1 MLVDHRK
8 VQAAVS
14 RIRERTIYVEHGGH
28 VDQLQVAGSLEFASG
43 LFLADV
49 VLFTKLVN
57 HAALHVAA
65 EEVGADLVRAEQPL
79 VLGIGQVLHVV
90 LLVLALEV
98 LEEGVQDLEAI
109 LLLLATYF
117 DSVSE
122 EDCYRIFLIVVHLCA
137 EDLHL
142 QGSLCI
148 SQVRLHD
155 SIVEL
160 QELVRVESDSLQVTE
175 A

>member
-1 MLVDHRK
+1 M
-8 VQAAVS
+8 
-14 RIRERTIYVEHGGH
+14 
-28 VDQLQVAGSLEFASG
+28 
-43 LFLADV
+43 
-49 VLFTKLVN
+49 
-57 HAALHVAA
+57 
-65 EEVGADLVRAEQPL
+65 
-79 VLGIGQVLHVV
+79 
-90 LLVLALEV
+90 LLVLALEI

-109 LLLLATYF
+109 LLLLATDF
-117 DSVSE
+117 DSVGE
-122 EDCYRIFLIVVHLCA
+122 EDCYRIFLVVVHLCT